1 MDEKTLQEIAQKHQQ
16 ADSFISLFFTGIDVI
31 YFILIL
37 IFLGCGFKNFCST
50 KQQLSQI
57 ILVDVLLRIY
67 SIYFNTFEYN
77 LTNEIILSLFATVQ
91 FYLFNSIFKKAFRD
105 EYYDGRES
113 LEIKSPLL
121 FSVIFYP
128 LVFTFDIS
136 KYFSLCQYIIG
147 ILAVLAYSYYIQTR
161 IFLFLQNLEKKHD
174 SASGKNLMINIPYFI
189 AIYLAIY
196 FIIKIGCLYVQNR
209 LYCSYILMAC
219 DIFKEVGKYL
229 SFGVM
234 IFFVKSFNKYIKD
247 EETEIPVE
255 KRKDDFEY

>member
-1 MDEKTLQEIAQKHQQ
+1 MDEKTLEEIAQKHQQ

-113 LEIKSPLL
+113 LEIKS
-121 FSVIFYP
+121 
-128 LVFTFDIS
+128 
-136 KYFSLCQYIIG
+136 
-147 ILAVLAYSYYIQTR
+147 
-161 IFLFLQNLEKKHD
+161 
-174 SASGKNLMINIPYFI
+174 ASGKNLMINIPYFI

-255 KRKDDFEY
+255 KKKDDFEY